1 MPRSHVEDNFLRV
14 TFTSAVATMLAVLSG
29 CGADT
34 APVSG
39 TVSLDGQRV
48 GPGTVI
54 FLPTVAGA
62 RSAVGTFGDDGRYL
76 LSTFEP
82 SDGAVVG
89 SYRVIIQARSSSES
103 EFGEEEIV
111 DSQIPLIYAD
121 PQAGGLTAQVK
132 PGSNTID
139 FDLHDR

>member
-1 MPRSHVEDNFLRV
+1 MPRSQLEDNFLRR
-14 TFTSAVATMLAVLSG
+14 TFTLAVATMLAVFSG

-39 TVSLDGQRV
+39 TVSLDGQTV

-54 FLPTVAGA
+54 FLPTSEGA

-82 SDGAVVG
+82 NDGAVVG
-89 SYRVIIQARSSSES
+89 SHRVIIQASSPSES

-111 DSQIPLIYAD
+111 DSRIPLIYAD
-121 PQAGGLTAQVK
+121 PQTGGLTAEVK
-132 PGSNTID
+132 PGSNAID